1 MAKPLLALMFLLYF
15 ALHATD
21 DSYDRSADHSILPRG
36 SSEQKTLCSQLVEP
50 AGYPCE
56 EHKIQT
62 KDGFLLGLQRVSS
75 YDGDLKEIQGPP
87 ILLLHGL
94 LMAGD
99 AWFLNSADQSLGF
112 ILADNG
118 FDVWIGNVRGTR
130 WSHGHISLSEHEKK
144 FWNWSWE
151 ELALYDLA
159 EMIDYINSL
168 TDRKVYVVGHSQG
181 TIMSFVALS
190 QPDIA
195 KKVEAA
201 ALLGP
206 ISYLDHITA
215 PLVRLMVD
223 LHLDT
228 MILAMGFHELNFKSD
243 WGTDLLDM
251 LCDQLVNCIDI
262 LSLITGKNCY
272 LNGSR
277 FDIFFEYEP
286 HPTSAKNL
294 RHLFQMIRKG
304 TLSRYDYGL
313 LNNLRVYG
321 RSKPPAFDLRRIPK
335 SLPLWMAYGGNDELS
350 DWTDLQHT
358 IKELDSVPELVYL
371 ENYGHVDFILSVR
384 AKEDVYDPMIK
395 FIKSLGKFSSL

>member
-21 DSYDRSADHSILPRG
+21 DSSDRSTEHSILHRA
-36 SSEQKTLCSQLVEP
+36 SSEQRTLCSQLVEP

-56 EHKIQT
+56 EHK
-62 KDGFLLGLQRVSS
+62 
-75 YDGDLKEIQGPP
+75 
-87 ILLLHGL
+87 
-94 LMAGD
+94 AGD
-99 AWFLNSADQSLGF
+99 AWFLNSAEQSLGF
-112 ILADNG
+112 ILAENG

-130 WSHGHISLSEHEKK
+130 WSHGHISLSEHDKK

-151 ELALYDLA
+151 DLALYDLA

-181 TIMSFVALS
+181 TIISFVALT

-201 ALLGP
+201 ALLSP

-228 MILAMGFHELNFKSD
+228 MILTMGFHQLNFKSD
-243 WGTDLLDM
+243 WGTNLLDM
-251 LCDQLVNCIDI
+251 LCDQLVDCNNI
-262 LSLITGKNCY
+262 LSSITGKNCY

-277 FDIFFEYEP
+277 FDFFFEFEP

-294 RHLFQMIRKG
+294 HHLFQMIRKG
-304 TLSRYDYGL
+304 TFSRYDYGL

-395 FIKSLGKFSSL
+395 FFKSLGKSSSL